1 MLGSTDSEGQ
11 VFFDLADGTYR
22 YRVDHLG
29 YQFWSPAYDIPSNL
43 AGALDLGY
51 KNSLVTV
58 ESVYQ
63 TSEPLAGL
71 KVYLFSPSG
80 SYLGQHRITDD
91 NGQVAFSLPDQS
103 YRVRVDY
110 LGHQFWSEDFRSQDP
125 TLTIRQG
132 LIEIQARRSGV
143 AVAGARVYLFDEDG
157 SYLGW
162 NETTSAS
169 GHAEFRLPDHA
180 FKFRIDENG
189 RQHWTPVIQ
198 VHAGEESVVEVVLD
212 Q

>member
-1 MLGSTDSEGQ
+1 M
-11 VFFDLADGTYR
+11 
-22 YRVDHLG
+22 
-29 YQFWSPAYDIPSNL
+29 
-43 AGALDLGY
+43 
-51 KNSLVTV
+51 

-80 SYLGQHRITDD
+80 SYLGQHRITDS

-125 TLTIRQG
+125 TLTIGQG

-143 AVAGARVYLFDEDG
+143 AVAGARVYLFDQDG

-189 RQHWTPVIQ
+189 RQHWSPVIQ
-198 VHAGEESVVEVVLD
+198 VNAGEESLVEVDLD
-212 Q
+212 